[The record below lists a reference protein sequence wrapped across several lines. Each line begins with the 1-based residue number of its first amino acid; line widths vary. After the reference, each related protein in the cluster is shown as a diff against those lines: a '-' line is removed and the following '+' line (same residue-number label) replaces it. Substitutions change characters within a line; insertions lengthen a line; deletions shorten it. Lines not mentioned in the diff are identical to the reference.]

1 MLSYKSATSHSYFAN
16 SSWPVECG
24 GNTRSKLVSGQLNVV
39 GRTPRVIHKNNAR
52 WNVMFVHRSPGE
64 LYLSGTLPAFSGPAP
79 YGWVQKIDPL
89 NMEVLENS
97 PKLACGDHVWCG
109 SIAAHQNGALYN
121 VNGRYLHSL
130 DSKCQVIRE
139 RKLPVDQA
147 HNGLLI
153 LADGSIATKDL
164 RLTACSTLTRLDP
177 NTLEEL
183 HAPLLLP
190 EPSMGRIA
198 AQRTNGME
206 YIYVPGKGRIY
217 RILIQP
223 ESFELDAYWQ
233 PTYRELGDT
242 QGMAWD
248 ACISDD
254 YLWLMDN
261 GDIETVR
268 AIFSQHPNGR
278 FTGPVPSLDWRDP
291 APWSGQQ
298 NLIRMSL
305 DTGEIKRITPFPAS
319 GGAIIAPPAF
329 IPAKKLC
336 VCWDSV
342 NGGVAGVRSKE
353 NSLEVGWLRPDVR
366 PTMQPLVYEDANY
379 FVINHF
385 DGESD
390 HLLVMDIDS
399 GDIVC
404 DVDIGSP
411 LANGMFLTPGQNNDV
426 LYCSTV
432 SYARIFWE

>member
-1 MLSYKSATSHSYFAN
+1 MF
-16 SSWPVECG
+16 
-24 GNTRSKLVSGQLNVV
+24 
-39 GRTPRVIHKNNAR
+39 IHRA
-52 WNVMFVHRSPGE
+52 PGE
-64 LYLSGTLPAFSGPAP
+64 LYLTGTLPAFAGPAP

-97 PKLACGDHVWCG
+97 PELACGDHVWCG
-109 SIAAHQNGALYN
+109 SIAAHQNGSLYN

-130 DSKCQVIRE
+130 DSKCQVILE
-139 RKLPVDQA
+139 KKLPVDQA

-153 LADGSIATKDL
+153 LADGSIITKDL
-164 RLTACSTLTRLDP
+164 RLTTSSTLTRLDP

-183 HAPLLLP
+183 HQPLLLP

-198 AQRTNGME
+198 AQKKDGRE
-206 YIYVPGKGRIY
+206 CIYVPGNERIY
-217 RILIQP
+217 RILIHP
-223 ESFELDAYWQ
+223 ESFELDEYWQ
-233 PTYRELGDT
+233 PTYRELTDT

-254 YLWLMDN
+254 HLWLMDN

-268 AIFSQHPNGR
+268 AIFNQHPNGR
-278 FTGPVPSLDWRDP
+278 FVEPVPSLDWRDP

-298 NLIRMSL
+298 HLIRISL
-305 DTGEIKRITPFPAS
+305 HNGEIERITPFPAS

-329 IPAKKLC
+329 IPSKKLC

-342 NGGVAGVRSKE
+342 NGGVAGVRSE
-353 NSLEVGWLRPDVR
+353 EDSLEVVWSRPDVR
-366 PTMQPLVYEDANY
+366 PTMQPLVYEDTSY

-385 DGESD
+385 DGASD

-432 SYARIFWE
+432 SYARISWD

>member
-1 MLSYKSATSHSYFAN
+1 MHFHIRFIQSERTSISRQRSSEQVRSHRQNGAGMLSYKSAASHSYFAN

-24 GNTRSKLVSGQLNVV
+24 GNTRSKLVSGQLSMV
-39 GRTPRVIHKNNAR
+39 GRTPSVIHKNNAR

-64 LYLSGTLPAFSGPAP
+64 LYLSGTLPALRGASALRVGT
-79 YGWVQKIDPL
+79 KIDPL

-97 PKLACGDHVWCG
+97 PKQACGDHVWCG

-198 AQRTNGME
+198 AQRMNGME

-217 RILIQP
+217 RILIHP

-233 PTYRELGDT
+233 PDLQRTNRYT
-242 QGMAWD
+242 GMAWD

-268 AIFSQHPNGR
+268 AIFNQHPNGR

-291 APWSGQQ
+291 AP
-298 NLIRMSL
+298 
-305 DTGEIKRITPFPAS
+305 
-319 GGAIIAPPAF
+319 
-329 IPAKKLC
+329 
-336 VCWDSV
+336 
-342 NGGVAGVRSKE
+342 GV
-353 NSLEVGWLRPDVR
+353 
-366 PTMQPLVYEDANY
+366 
-379 FVINHF
+379 
-385 DGESD
+385 
-390 HLLVMDIDS
+390 
-399 GDIVC
+399 
-404 DVDIGSP
+404 
-411 LANGMFLTPGQNNDV
+411 
-426 LYCSTV
+426 V
-432 SYARIFWE
+432 SRT